1 VSSQLRLRQPR
12 LGATVI
18 RLLGLAD
25 CHPTRAQVGCVVRG
39 GRHEA
44 LIRSR
49 AASTDDRLADT
60 DMPLT

>member
-1 VSSQLRLRQPR
+1 
-12 LGATVI
+12 
-18 RLLGLAD
+18 
-25 CHPTRAQVGCVVRG
+25 VVRG